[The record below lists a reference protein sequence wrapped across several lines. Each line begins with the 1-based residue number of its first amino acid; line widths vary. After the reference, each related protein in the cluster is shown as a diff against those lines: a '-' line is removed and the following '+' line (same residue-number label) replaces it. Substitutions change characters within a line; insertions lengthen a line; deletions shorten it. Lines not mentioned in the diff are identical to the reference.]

1 LSSELTA
8 TLRRIKPEKRT
19 EALKCRSASQLPFL
33 GRSTTMQPK
42 LLYDTTVYIDIL
54 QGQFPES
61 AQVAL
66 RAADAWH
73 SAVTEAELVA
83 PMGFLDPLH
92 PNTPAAVKQIMATVD
107 RRPAHRTIEPDREVW
122 LVAGILSG
130 LLSRLQ
136 NYGAADRRRVLND
149 ALIFETARKHGL
161 TVLTGN
167 INDFDLLQQLEPTG
181 RVLFYNR
188 I

>member
-1 LSSELTA
+1 LSSELAA

-54 QGQFPES
+54 QGRFPES

-83 PMGFLDPLH
+83 PMGFLDPRH

-107 RRPAHRTIEPDREVW
+107 RRPAHRTI
-122 LVAGILSG
+122 
-130 LLSRLQ
+130 
-136 NYGAADRRRVLND
+136 
-149 ALIFETARKHGL
+149 
-161 TVLTGN
+161 
-167 INDFDLLQQLEPTG
+167 
-181 RVLFYNR
+181 
-188 I
+188 

>member
-1 LSSELTA
+1 MSSELA
-8 TLRRIKPEKRT
+8 AALRRIKPEKRT
-19 EALKCRSASQLPFL
+19 EALHRRSESQLPYL

-54 QGQFPES
+54 QGRFPEN
-61 AQVAL
+61 AHVAL

-73 SAVTEAELVA
+73 STVTAAALVA
-83 PMGFLDPLH
+83 PMGSLDPRH
-92 PNTPAAVKQIMATVD
+92 PNTSTAVKQIMATVEH
-107 RRPAHRTIEPDREVW
+107 RPAHRTIEPDSEVW

-136 NYGAADRRRVLND
+136 SYDAADRRRVLND

-161 TVLTGN
+161 TVLTRN
-167 INDFDLLQQLEPTG
+167 ISDLDLLQQLEPSG
-181 RVLFYNR
+181 RVLFYDR

>member
-1 LSSELTA
+1 MSSELTA

-149 ALIFETARKHGL
+149 ALIFETARKHGFAL
-161 TVLTGN
+161 ITECRVPTAEAPAR
-167 INDFDLLQQLEPTG
+167 QQP
-181 RVLFYNR
+181 
-188 I
+188 